1 MLPGSQEARTRAEK
15 ELTVF
20 KFIKEFFKGI
30 LDDDPLT
37 PPTAKRKDKEEPKT
51 NPFDLEAFKMDDV
64 KVYALS
70 TCIHCRNAKKYLD
83 ECGVKYNCVHVDEL
97 TGDDRKE
104 VVQELKGHNPA
115 VSFPTIVI
123 KDTVVVGYHKDKIDK
138 AIGKEDK

>member
-1 MLPGSQEARTRAEK
+1 
-15 ELTVF
+15 
-20 KFIKEFFKGI
+20 
-30 LDDDPLT
+30 
-37 PPTAKRKDKEEPKT
+37 
-51 NPFDLEAFKMDDV
+51 MDDV

-97 TGDDRKE
+97 TGDDRKQ
-104 VVQELKGHNPA
+104 VVSELKEHNPA

-138 AIGKEDK
+138 ALGKKESE

>member
-1 MLPGSQEARTRAEK
+1 MLK
-15 ELTVF
+15 
-20 KFIKEFFKGI
+20 FFKNFFEGI
-30 LDDDPLT
+30 LDENPIE
-37 PPTAKRKDKEEPKT
+37 PSGEKDSQRVNSPAQDT
-51 NPFDLEAFKMDDV
+51 NTDSFDMEAFKMDDV

-97 TGDDRKE
+97 TGDSRKE
-104 VVQELKGHNPA
+104 IVKELKEHNPS

-138 AIGKEDK
+138 ALEDEGKK

>member
-1 MLPGSQEARTRAEK
+1 M
-15 ELTVF
+15 F

-30 LDDDPLT
+30 LDEEPLT
-37 PPTAKRKDKEEPKT
+37 PPTPVKKEQQNEPKF
-51 NPFDLEAFKMDDV
+51 NLEAFKMDDI

-97 TGDDRKE
+97 KGEQRKE
-104 VVQELKGHNPA
+104 IVQELKDHNPA

-138 AIGKEDK
+138 ALEEA